1 MPATQAF
8 IDQLI
13 QTINDAIAAG
23 SVSNVMVATVLDFLN
38 RKLQEVSQ
46 ATSDITENLENLE
59 AVKLKDPVL
68 IWGNSF
74 DGSADVNGDMHF
86 TNVVCSF
93 IFGDNQYRLEV
104 VNLGTAASPQY
115 ALHSTLPFYS
125 DSWVASGG
133 VGSPGEGGGGGA
145 TSLVDLEDV
154 DVEEAQNGDILQ
166 YDGEHWTAQTL
177 PAFNTDKHHT
187 HRQDEASDVWTIDH
201 GLGKF
206 PSVTVVD
213 SCGNVVV
220 GDVTYTSLNQL
231 TVTFNAVFSGKAY
244 LN

>member
-46 ATSDITENLENLE
+46 TASDITENLENLE

-104 VNLGTAASPQY
+104 VNLGTAESPQY
-115 ALHSTLPFYS
+115 ALHSTLPFFS
-125 DSWVASGG
+125 DSWMTAF
-133 VGSPGEGGGGGA
+133 GSHEGGSSVGA
-145 TSLVDLEDV
+145 SSLAELEDV
-154 DVEEAQNGDILQ
+154 DTEDVQSGDVLK
-166 YDGEHWTAQTL
+166 YDGEKWTASAL
-177 PAFNTDKHHT
+177 DGDKHFEHV
-187 HRQDEASDVWTIDH
+187 QMEASSVWTINH
-201 GLGKF
+201 GLGKR

-220 GDVTYTSLNQL
+220 GDVAYLSTNQL
-231 TVTFNAVFSGKAY
+231 TVTFNAEFSGKAY